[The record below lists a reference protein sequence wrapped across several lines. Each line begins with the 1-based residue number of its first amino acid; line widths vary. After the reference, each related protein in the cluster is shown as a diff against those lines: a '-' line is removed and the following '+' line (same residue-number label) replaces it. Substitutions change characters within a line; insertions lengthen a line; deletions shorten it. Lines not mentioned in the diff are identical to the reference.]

1 MRARTLSNERKL
13 LSLSPFRQSLSI
25 AEPASINIFNISN
38 KSPNQFNSGIFDDI
52 LSPSGKVLSTV
63 TVDAVHSST
72 YCDVTDV
79 PMTDDIHA
87 IENDALKTDV
97 NFPLSVTDT
106 FRTETFTNEDIL
118 KIKLTPTLME
128 FDDYLF
134 GKLSPSQEC
143 NRSLTPLFTNREHLF
158 TQDFTNQSDR
168 PLTPLFTN
176 QDHLFTQDFT
186 NQSITQNI
194 IYKSDVVVEE
204 TNLLAQHREDEK
216 VDFIESQFT
225 TVACNTNTS
234 AKHEDIPK
242 QSVYTNKEISSQGSR
257 QTVKDFPSTLT
268 QVKKSTKNTSL
279 YSQFLNMPAHYHAG
293 IICFLLVAYN
303 IIFNIYKQYNNQNAI
318 RTTTI

>member
-1 MRARTLSNERKL
+1 MRARTLSDEREL
-13 LSLSPFRQSLSI
+13 LSLSPFRQSLNI
-25 AEPASINIFNISN
+25 AEPASNNIFNISN
-38 KSPNQFNSGIFDDI
+38 KSPNQFNNGIFDDI

-63 TVDAVHSST
+63 TVDSIHSST

-79 PMTDDIHA
+79 PVTDDIHA

-134 GKLSPSQEC
+134 GKLTPSLED
-143 NRSLTPLFTNREHLF
+143 NRSLTPLFTNQEHLF
-158 TQDFTNQSDR
+158 TQDFTNQSSR
-168 PLTPLFTN
+168 SLTPLFTN
-176 QDHLFTQDFT
+176 QEHLFTQDFM

-204 TNLLAQHREDEK
+204 SNLLPEQREDQK
-216 VDFIESQFT
+216 VNFMESQFT
-225 TVACNTNTS
+225 SSACNTNTS
-234 AKHEDIPK
+234 TRHEDVSK
-242 QSVYTNKEISSQGSR
+242 QRIHINKEITTQGSKH
-257 QTVKDFPSTLT
+257 TVQDLPPKII
-268 QVKKSTKNTSL
+268 QVKKSTKNTGL
-279 YSQFLNMPAHYHAG
+279 YSQFLNLPAHYHAA

-303 IIFNIYKQYNNQNAI
+303 IIFNLYKQYYDHSAI
-318 RTTTI
+318 RPTTI